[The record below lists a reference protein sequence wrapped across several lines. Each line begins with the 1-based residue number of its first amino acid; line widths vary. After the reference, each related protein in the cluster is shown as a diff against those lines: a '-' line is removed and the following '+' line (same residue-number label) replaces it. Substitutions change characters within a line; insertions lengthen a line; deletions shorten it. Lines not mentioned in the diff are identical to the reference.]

1 MGLFSR
7 PTPPLSDSD
16 RERLL
21 HRMVESQIEARGIR
35 DSRVLAA
42 LRAVPRD
49 LFVPPSERD
58 EAFDDHPLAL
68 AHGQT
73 VSQPY
78 IVALML
84 EQLQLTGSER
94 VLEIGTGS
102 GYQTALLARLASE
115 VISVERIPALAL
127 AAQERLRA
135 MGIDNLQVHIGDG
148 TLGWPE
154 AAPHAGIIVTAA
166 GPRVPAALRTQL
178 ADGGRL
184 VMPVGGRHEQVLVRL
199 TRRGDAFE
207 REDIC
212 PCRFVP
218 LIGVEGFDQ

>member
-154 AAPHAGIIVTAA
+154 AAPHAGIIVTAFISPSA
-166 GPRVPAALRTQL
+166 VSGSAS
-178 ADGGRL
+178 GRNTSKDNC
-184 VMPVGGRHEQVLVRL
+184 GRRL
-199 TRRGDAFE
+199 
-207 REDIC
+207 
-212 PCRFVP
+212 P
-218 LIGVEGFDQ
+218 